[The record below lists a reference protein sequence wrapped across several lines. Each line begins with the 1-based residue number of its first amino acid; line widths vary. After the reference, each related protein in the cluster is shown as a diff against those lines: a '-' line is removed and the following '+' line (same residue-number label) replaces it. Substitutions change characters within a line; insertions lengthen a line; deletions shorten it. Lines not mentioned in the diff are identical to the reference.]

1 MELEEKKMTPD
12 SYSKTQVAAASIAL
26 LAPTKFSRLPEKLRE
41 LRAKVKMMK
50 QGEAMN
56 GLNRLKD

>member
-1 MELEEKKMTPD
+1 MTPD